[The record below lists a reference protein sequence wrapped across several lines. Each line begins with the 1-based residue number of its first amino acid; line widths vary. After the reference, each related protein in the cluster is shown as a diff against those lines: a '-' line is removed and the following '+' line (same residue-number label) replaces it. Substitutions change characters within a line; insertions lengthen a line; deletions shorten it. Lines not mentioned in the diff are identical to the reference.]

1 MSPSDFAAILPTVR
15 PGDTLTIRY
24 EGGERFVTVTSVDAD
39 HVYTTSGK
47 VRPGHYAGG
56 VLRVFGEDVYF
67 QPTMQQQTRRVEF
80 IVRGQ
85 LLAFGLAA

>member
-1 MSPSDFAAILPTVR
+1 MSPSNFAAILPTVR
-15 PGDTLTIRY
+15 KGDVLTIRY
-24 EGGERFVTVTSVDAD
+24 DGGERVVTVTNVDAD

-67 QPTMQQQTRRVEF
+67 QPTMQQQTRRVEH
-80 IVRGQ
+80 VLRGQ
-85 LLAFGLAA
+85 VLAFGLAA